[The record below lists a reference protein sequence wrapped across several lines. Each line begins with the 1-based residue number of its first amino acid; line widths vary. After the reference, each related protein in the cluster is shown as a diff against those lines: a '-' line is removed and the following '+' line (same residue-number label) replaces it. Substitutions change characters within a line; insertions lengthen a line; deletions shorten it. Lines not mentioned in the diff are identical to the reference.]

1 MFCESRINYTVL
13 YGINNSDNNLW
24 CVSFYSLIT
33 CKSASLNGFSANKT
47 SSYFTVLRFLKIRNW
62 IKPKIVTAKKII
74 IQTTISEVT
83 YAGLRN
89 CLTICYWKLIN
100 FSDFGDRMK
109 ILMPSSWWHL
119 WKMLVQLCG
128 ITSKLSPTY
137 FVSNIHV
144 IQPWRHYIEQ
154 FPGNNKSEN
163 HKTK

>member
-1 MFCESRINYTVL
+1 MFIWVNDLCNINYVCSVNRVL
-13 YGINNSDNNLW
+13 YVINNSDNNLW

-33 CKSASLNGFSANKT
+33 GISASLNGFSTNKT

-89 CLTICYWKLIN
+89 CSTIYHLKLIN

-109 ILMPSSWWHL
+109 MTEWWQNWCHQVTGIFCLQHPCHTTVTALYITISW
-119 WKMLVQLCG
+119 
-128 ITSKLSPTY
+128 
-137 FVSNIHV
+137 
-144 IQPWRHYIEQ
+144 EQ
-154 FPGNNKSEN
+154 QVRE
-163 HKTK
+163 